1 MVSAS
6 AFKPSTPSPY
16 QRDLSRGIRKHNRD
30 DGPEAS
36 ADDDFT
42 HDHGMVVVVVNEK
55 CTKFYHGLMRPPITS
70 QAPTSTYVHP
80 ADPWRM
86 KTQQLG
92 HPRQRRSRTGLYST
106 NFGPREA
113 TPGSSQQP
121 DRDHYMRAIE
131 QHLTPASRALL
142 IGHGKGKGD
151 AIDILLKDI
160 TNTRPQLAEK
170 ITEKIHVDDS
180 HLTDRQVLQLARRIV
195 FGEDPRKPRRI
206 HGQALP
212 PSEFGALDFR
222 GL

>member
-1 MVSAS
+1 MAGRCT
-6 AFKPSTPSPY
+6 FQKG
-16 QRDLSRGIRKHNRD
+16 LKGINTFCD
-30 DGPEAS
+30 S
-36 ADDDFT
+36 
-42 HDHGMVVVVVNEK
+42 
-55 CTKFYHGLMRPPITS
+55 I
-70 QAPTSTYVHP
+70 
-80 ADPWRM
+80 
-86 KTQQLG
+86 
-92 HPRQRRSRTGLYST
+92 
-106 NFGPREA
+106 
-113 TPGSSQQP
+113 
-121 DRDHYMRAIE
+121 
-131 QHLTPASRALL
+131 LTVQ
-142 IGHGKGKGD
+142 GKGD